1 MMSEVSDLEIGK
13 LIQKVDSLETM
24 VREQNDRLDKLDQQL
39 ERTRGIGI
47 GVVLATVGLS
57 GIGGSLFTRWLSGSG

>member
-1 MMSEVSDLEIGK
+1 MSEVSDLEIGK
-13 LIQKVDSLETM
+13 LIQKVDSLETR

-57 GIGGSLFTRWLSGSG
+57 GIGGSLFTRWLSSGG

>member
-1 MMSEVSDLEIGK
+1 MSEVSDLEIGK

-24 VREQNDRLDKLDQQL
+24 VREQNDRLDRLDQQL

-57 GIGGSLFTRWLSGSG
+57 GIGGSLFTRWLSGN

>member
-1 MMSEVSDLEIGK
+1 MSDVSDLEIGK
-13 LIQKVDSLETM
+13 LIQKVDNLEAM
-24 VREQNDRLDKLDQQL
+24 VREQNDRLDRLDQQL

-57 GIGGSLFTRWLSGSG
+57 GIGGSLFTRWLSG

>member
-1 MMSEVSDLEIGK
+1 MSEVSDLEIGK
-13 LIQKVDSLETM
+13 LIQKVDSLEAM
-24 VREQNDRLDKLDQQL
+24 VREQNDRLDRLDQQL

-57 GIGGSLFTRWLSGSG
+57 GIGGSLFTRWLSG

>member
-1 MMSEVSDLEIGK
+1 MSDVSDLEIGK
-13 LIQKVDSLETM
+13 LIQKVDSLEVM
-24 VREQNDRLDKLDQQL
+24 VREQNVRLDRLDQQL

-57 GIGGSLFTRWLSGSG
+57 GIGGSLFTRWLRGS

>member
-1 MMSEVSDLEIGK
+1 MSEVSDLEIGK
-13 LIQKVDSLETM
+13 LIQKVDSLDVM
-24 VREQNDRLDKLDQQL
+24 LREQNHRLDRLDQQL

-57 GIGGSLFTRWLSGSG
+57 GIGGSLFTRWLSGS

>member
-1 MMSEVSDLEIGK
+1 MSDVSDLEIGK
-13 LIQKVDSLETM
+13 LIQKVDSLQVM
-24 VREQNDRLDKLDQQL
+24 VREQNDRLDRLDQQL

-57 GIGGSLFTRWLSGSG
+57 GIGGSLFTRWLSSGG

>member
-1 MMSEVSDLEIGK
+1 MSDVSDLEIGK
-13 LIQKVDSLETM
+13 LIQKVDSLQVM
-24 VREQNDRLDKLDQQL
+24 VSEQNDRLDKLDKQL

-57 GIGGSLFTRWLSGSG
+57 GIGGSLFTRWLSGS

>member
-1 MMSEVSDLEIGK
+1 MGDVSDLEIGK
-13 LIQKVDSLETM
+13 LIQKVDNLQVM
-24 VREQNDRLDKLDQQL
+24 VSEQNDRLDKLDKQL

-57 GIGGSLFTRWLSGSG
+57 GVGGSLFTRWLSG

>member
-1 MMSEVSDLEIGK
+1 MSDVRDLEIGK
-13 LIQKVDSLETM
+13 LIQKVDSLEVM
-24 VREQNDRLDKLDQQL
+24 VREQNNRLDKLDQQL

-57 GIGGSLFTRWLSGSG
+57 GIGGSLFTRWLSSGG

>member
-1 MMSEVSDLEIGK
+1 MSDVSDLEIGK
-13 LIQKVDSLETM
+13 LIQKVDSLEVM
-24 VREQNDRLDKLDQQL
+24 VREQNDRLDRLDQQL

>member
-1 MMSEVSDLEIGK
+1 MREVTDLEIGK
-13 LIQKVDSLETM
+13 LIQKVDSLEVM
-24 VREQNDRLDKLDQQL
+24 VREQNDRLDRLDQQL

-57 GIGGSLFTRWLSGSG
+57 GIGGSLFTRWLSRGG

>member
-1 MMSEVSDLEIGK
+1 MSEVSDLEIGK
-13 LIQKVDSLETM
+13 LIQKVDNLQVM
-24 VREQNDRLDKLDQQL
+24 VSEQNERLDRLDKQL

-57 GIGGSLFTRWLSGSG
+57 GIGGSLFTRWLSGS

>member
-1 MMSEVSDLEIGK
+1 MSEVSDLEIGK

-57 GIGGSLFTRWLSGSG
+57 GIGGSLFTRWLSGN

>member
-1 MMSEVSDLEIGK
+1 MSEVSDLEIGK
-13 LIQKVDSLETM
+13 LIQKVDSLQVM
-24 VREQNDRLDKLDQQL
+24 VREQNDRLDRLDQQL

-57 GIGGSLFTRWLSGSG
+57 GIGGSLFTRWLSGS

>member
-1 MMSEVSDLEIGK
+1 MSDVSDLEIGK
-13 LIQKVDSLETM
+13 LIQKVDSLQVM
-24 VREQNDRLDKLDQQL
+24 VREQNDRLDRLDQQL

-57 GIGGSLFTRWLSGSG
+57 GVGGSLFTRWLSSGG

>member
-1 MMSEVSDLEIGK
+1 MSEVSDLEIGK
-13 LIQKVDSLETM
+13 LIQKVDSLESM
-24 VREQNDRLDKLDQQL
+24 VREQNERLDKLDQQL

-57 GIGGSLFTRWLSGSG
+57 GIGGSLFTRWLSG

>member
-1 MMSEVSDLEIGK
+1 MSDVSDLEIGK

-24 VREQNDRLDKLDQQL
+24 VREQNDRLDRLDQQL

-57 GIGGSLFTRWLSGSG
+57 GIGGSLFTRWLSGS

>member
-1 MMSEVSDLEIGK
+1 MSEVSDLEIGK
-13 LIQKVDSLETM
+13 LIQKVDSLEVM

-47 GVVLATVGLS
+47 GVVGK
-57 GIGGSLFTRWLSGSG
+57 GM

>member
-1 MMSEVSDLEIGK
+1 MSDVSDLEIGK
-13 LIQKVDSLETM
+13 LIQKVDSLQVM
-24 VREQNDRLDKLDQQL
+24 VSEQNDRLDKLDKQL

-57 GIGGSLFTRWLSGSG
+57 GIGGSLFTRWLSG